1 MFILGLQGS
10 PRKNG
15 NTDILLKTFMDRA
28 AQAGASTHIIQVAK
42 AGVADCKGCG
52 YCEKHGT
59 CVITDDPMATE
70 IFGLIRQADI
80 VVAASPVYF
89 YGVSAQLKGLID
101 RCQTLWS
108 RKYVYKLKDP
118 LAATRQGILFS
129 VAASRGRQ
137 LFDGV
142 HLTAKYFFD
151 AIDARFEH
159 ALTYRG
165 VESRGDIKN
174 LDGLE
179 GDIDALIEKTVR
191 PMVGRKKI
199 LFVSPQ
205 GACRAPLAA
214 AIAQQRYGGQLRAG
228 FAGLTPGSE
237 LSPAMV
243 QAMQARGTDLGYRR
257 PMTTDQAFNG
267 MAPDLIIVL
276 DETITRFPA
285 PGVKMRCWPLAA
297 PLADDQAAMDHLI
310 RDVETQVGTLMD
322 QIEMM

>member
-1 MFILGLQGS
+1 MFIIGLQGS

-15 NTDILLKTFMDRA
+15 NTDIMLKTFMDKA
-28 AQAGASTHIIQVAK
+28 AQAGAITHTIQVAK
-42 AGVADCKGCG
+42 AGVTLCKGCG
-52 YCEKHGT
+52 YCETHGR
-59 CVITDDPMATE
+59 CVIADDPMASE
-70 IFGLIRQADI
+70 IFGLIRQADL

-129 VAASRGRQ
+129 MAASRGRQ

-165 VESRGDIKN
+165 VEAKGAIREQ
-174 LDGLE
+174 E
-179 GDIDALIEKTVR
+179 GMEADIDALIEKTVR
-191 PMVGRKKI
+191 PMVSRKKI

-214 AIAQQRYGGQLRAG
+214 AMAQQRHGRRIRTG
-228 FAGLTPGSE
+228 FAGLTPVSE
-237 LSPAMV
+237 LSPAMI
-243 QAMQARGTDLGYRR
+243 QAIEAKGTDLGYRR
-257 PMTTDQAFNG
+257 PMAIDQALQG
-267 MAPDLIIVL
+267 AAPDLTIAM
-276 DETITRFPA
+276 DKTITEDPV
-285 PGVKMRCWPLAA
+285 PGVKTLIWPLSA
-297 PLADDQAAMDHLI
+297 PL
-310 RDVETQVGTLMD
+310 VEDNGTMD
-322 QIEMM
+322 QLMRDIETHVDTLIDQMD

>member
-10 PRKNG
+10 PRKKG
-15 NTDILLKTFMDRA
+15 NTDILLKTFLDRA
-28 AQAGASTHIIQVAK
+28 AQAGAGVHTIQAAR
-42 AGVADCKGCG
+42 AGVTDCKGCG
-52 YCEKHGT
+52 YCEKHGR

-165 VESRGDIKN
+165 IEARGDIEK
-174 LDGLE
+174 LAGME
-179 GDIDALIEKTVR
+179 ADIDDLIEKTVR
-191 PMVGRKKI
+191 PLVSRKKI

-205 GACRAPLAA
+205 GICRAPLAA
-214 AIAQQRYGGQLRAG
+214 AIAQQRYGEKIRTG
-228 FAGLTPGSE
+228 FAGVTPGSE

-243 QAMQARGTDLGYRR
+243 LAMQDNGTDLGYRS
-257 PMTTDQAFNG
+257 PMTIDQAFNG
-267 MAPDLIIVL
+267 SVPDLAIVL
-276 DETITRFPA
+276 DKALPSEPV
-285 PGVKMRCWPLAA
+285 PGVKRLHWPL
-297 PLADDQAAMDHLI
+297 PETPADDRSAMDQLI
-310 RDVETQVGTLMD
+310 REVEARLGTLID
-322 QIEMM
+322 QII